1 MPVIKDPSGHSIYV
15 PLLELITVHPAD
27 FFDTKEYNRRVEQAK
42 RKVLDAIR
50 FAERP
55 MSGLGTCHEFA
66 IDPKSAKTPVE
77 QLVDY
82 VHRYDDRRASKLRA
96 QRQREARHGL
106 APNERRLRSPQ
117 PLFRRRSHLFG
128 GNDIPHGFFEWN
140 IGQAE
145 RDTLVQHVRWMLIEL
160 AVESLWANMTL
171 EIVGSIWSV
180 RVSSM
185 DNHRLNKR
193 QSNAVK
199 RDDRSWHGRPNRD
212 RTRISVAS

>member
-1 MPVIKDPSGHSIYV
+1 MPVVKDPSGHSIYV
-15 PLLELITVHPAD
+15 PLLELVTIHPAD
-27 FFDTKEYNRRVEQAK
+27 FFHSKEYDRRVEQAR

-55 MSGLGTCHEFA
+55 LSGLGTCHEFA
-66 IDPKSAKTPVE
+66 IDSQSAKTPIE

-82 VHRYDDRRASKLRA
+82 VHRYDDRRANKVRA

-128 GNDIPHGFFEWN
+128 GKDIPLGFFEWN
-140 IGQAE
+140 VSQAE
-145 RDTLVQHVRWMLIEL
+145 TDALVQHVRWMLIEL
-160 AVESLWANMTL
+160 AVESLWADTTL
-171 EIVGSIWSV
+171 EIVGGIWSV
-180 RVSSM
+180 KVSSM
-185 DNHRLNKR
+185 DDHRLHRR
-193 QSNAVK
+193 QTNAVK

-212 RTRISVAS
+212 RSRVPMAS